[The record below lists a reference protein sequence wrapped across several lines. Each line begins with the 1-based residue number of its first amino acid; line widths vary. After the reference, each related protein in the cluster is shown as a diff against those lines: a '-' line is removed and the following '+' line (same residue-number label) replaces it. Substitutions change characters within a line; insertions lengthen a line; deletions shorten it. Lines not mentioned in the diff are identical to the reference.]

1 MAGLSELRS
10 RVHTPRAVRKLL
22 PAPLALSGRGMGALG
37 LFAIGL
43 TAVGSSIYFSLG
55 VVAGHALGLTPLA
68 YLLAGVFFVLTMM
81 TYVEGGVLHQE
92 RGGASSLARYAFNEL
107 WSFIAG
113 WAILLDYL
121 IVIAISVFSISHY
134 LTVLWGDADARGPT
148 FAIAALA
155 IALTAALNIRGL
167 PVDKLRLVLGVGLIN
182 LVALFAVLAVGLSL
196 FSDPKAVT
204 DTIHLGSAPEWNDLI
219 FGLVVATVALTGI
232 EAASGFAG
240 DVQAATKELRRLV
253 MVGTAVVLVVFV
265 GISALAVMAVPVVGD
280 TTALGTTYVEAPVLG
295 IVNQFEPTWLENTFR
310 WAIAIVAS
318 LALFQAANTSML
330 GLSRLSYSL
339 ATNGQ
344 IPAGLGKLHRDH
356 ATPYVAI
363 IIASFLSFGLVL
375 SNDIDFL
382 AGIFAFGAMLAF
394 TLAHVSI
401 IVLRFREPKLPRAFR
416 IPFSVNVGRGSL
428 PLPAVAGAI
437 IAGGAWVSVI
447 VLHSGARVLGGLWM
461 LAGIAFYVAYRK
473 IQGKPLAKRYQI
485 PAEALREAPEVE
497 YGAILVPIF
506 GEEMDDDIVGT
517 AGRLAA
523 EEAEEGEGG
532 AVIEAIYVVEIPMS
546 LPLDARVPDEKIA
559 AARKALQRAK
569 HVGEEYEGV
578 EVATA
583 SVRARTYGQ
592 GIVEEARR
600 RGVEA
605 IVLAA
610 EEPTRMRGGRRMGG
624 RGGPRNRSVGETTR
638 YVIEKAPCRVI
649 LTAPPLGE
657 EGTREGVAP

>member
-1 MAGLSELRS
+1 MTGLSELRA
-10 RVHTPRAVRKLL
+10 RVRAPLAVRKLVPSPL
-22 PAPLALSGRGMGALG
+22 PLSGRGMGALG

-43 TAVGSSIYFSLG
+43 TAIGASIYFSLG
-55 VVAGHALGLTPLA
+55 VVAGNALGLTPVA
-68 YLLAGVFFVLTMM
+68 FLLAGVFFVLTMM

-107 WSFIAG
+107 WSFVAG

-121 IVIAISVFSISHY
+121 IVIAISVLSISHY
-134 LTVLWGDADARGPT
+134 LTVIWPDANARGPT
-148 FAIAALA
+148 FVIAAVA
-155 IALTAALNIRGL
+155 ITTVAVMNIRGL
-167 PVDKLRLVLGVGLIN
+167 PIDRLRLVLTIGLIN
-182 LVALFAVLAVGLSL
+182 LVTLFAVLAVGLSL
-196 FSDPKAVT
+196 FSDTSVVT
-204 DTIHLGSAPEWNDLI
+204 DSIHLGSAPEWDDLI

-232 EAASGFAG
+232 EAASGFAA
-240 DVQAATKELRRLV
+240 DVQAATVELKRLV
-253 MVGTAVVLVVFV
+253 TVGTVIVLVVFV
-265 GISALAVMAVPVVGD
+265 GISALAVMAVPVSG
-280 TTALGTTYVEAPVLG
+280 TTTELGTRYVEAPVLG
-295 IVNQFEPTWLENTFR
+295 IVSQFDGGLENAFR
-310 WAIAIVAS
+310 WLVAIVAS

-330 GLSRLSYSL
+330 GLSRLTYSL

-356 ATPYVAI
+356 STPYMAI
-363 IIASFLSFGLVL
+363 AIASVLSFALVL

-394 TLAHVSI
+394 ALAHLSI
-401 IVLRFREPKLPRAFR
+401 VVLRFREPTLPRAFR
-416 IPFSVNVGRGSL
+416 IPLSIPVGRGSL
-428 PLPAVAGAI
+428 PLPAVAGGL
-437 IAGGAWVSVI
+437 IAGGAWISVI
-447 VLHSGARVLGGLWM
+447 LFHSGARVLGGLWM
-461 LAGIAFYVAYRK
+461 IAGIAFYVTYRR

-485 PAEALREAPEVE
+485 PAEALRETPDVE

-506 GEEMDDDIVGT
+506 GEELDDDIVGT

-546 LPLDARVPDEKIA
+546 LPLDARVPEAKIQE
-559 AARKALQRAK
+559 ARRALQRAK
-569 HVGEEYEGV
+569 DVGEEYEGV

-610 EEPTRMRGGRRMGG
+610 EEPTRMRGGRRLGG

-657 EGTREGVAP
+657 EGRREGVAP

>member
-1 MAGLSELRS
+1 MSQLTELRA
-10 RVHTPRAVRKLL
+10 RVRAPLAVRKLL
-22 PAPLALSGRGMGALG
+22 PAPMTLGGRGMGALG

-43 TAVGSSIYFSLG
+43 TAVGASIYFALG
-55 VVAGHALGLTPLA
+55 VVAGHALGLTPVA
-68 YLLAGVFFVLTMM
+68 FLLAGVFFVLTMM

-121 IVIAISVFSISHY
+121 IVIAISAFSISHY
-134 LTVLWGDADARGPT
+134 LVVLWPDAGARGPT
-148 FAIAALA
+148 FAISAVA
-155 IALTAALNIRGL
+155 IAAVAMLNIRGL
-167 PVDKLRLVLGVGLIN
+167 PVDKLRLVLGIGLLN
-182 LVALFAVLAVGLSL
+182 LVVLFAVLAVGLTL
-196 FSDPKAVT
+196 FSDVGSVT
-204 DTIHLGSAPEWNDLI
+204 DTIHLGSAPEWDDLI

-240 DVQAATKELRRLV
+240 DVQAASAELRRLV
-253 MVGTAVVLVVFV
+253 TVGTIVVLIVFV
-265 GISALAVMAVPVVGD
+265 GISVLALMAVPVVGN
-280 TTALGTTYVEAPVLG
+280 TTALGTTYVEAPILG
-295 IVNQFEPTWLENTFR
+295 VVDQFDPHWVENLFR
-310 WAIAIVAS
+310 WVVAIVAS

-344 IPAGLGKLHRDH
+344 IPAGLGKLHREH

-363 IIASFLSFGLVL
+363 TIAAVLSFVLVL

-394 TLAHVSI
+394 TIAHVSI
-401 IVLRFREPKLPRAFR
+401 IVLRFREPNLPRAFR
-416 IPFSVNVGRGSL
+416 IPLNVKVGNAQL
-428 PLPAVAGAI
+428 PLPAVAGAL

-447 VLHSGARVLGGLWM
+447 VLHSGARVIGGLWM
-461 LAGIAFYVAYRK
+461 LVGIVFYVVYRRV
-473 IQGKPLAKRYQI
+473 QGKPLAKRYQI

-523 EEAEEGEGG
+523 EEADEGEGG

-546 LPLDARVPDEKIA
+546 LPLDARVPEEKIQE
-559 AARKALQRAK
+559 ARRALQRAK

-610 EEPTRMRGGRRMGG
+610 EEPTRMRGGRRLGG

>member
-1 MAGLSELRS
+1 MSGLTGLRA
-10 RVHTPRAVRKLL
+10 RVHTPRVVRKLL
-22 PAPLALSGRGMGALG
+22 PAPLTLGGRGTGALA

-43 TAVGSSIYFSLG
+43 TAVGASIYFSLG
-55 VVAGHALGLTPLA
+55 VVAGHALGLTPFAFLF
-68 YLLAGVFFVLTMM
+68 AGVFFVLTMM

-121 IVIAISVFSISHY
+121 IVIAISVFTISHY
-134 LTVLWGDADARGPT
+134 LAALWPSAGSRGLT
-148 FAIAALA
+148 YAIAALA
-155 IALTAALNIRGL
+155 ILAVATLNIRGL
-167 PVDKLRLVLGVGLIN
+167 PVDRLRLVLSVGLIN
-182 LVALFAVLAVGLSL
+182 LVALFAVLVVGLTL
-196 FSDPKAVT
+196 FSDIHVAT
-204 DTIHLGSAPEWNDLI
+204 DTIHLGSAPQWDDLI
-219 FGLVVATVALTGI
+219 FGLVVAMVALTGI

-240 DVQAATKELRRLV
+240 DVQAATVELRRLV
-253 MVGTAVVLVVFV
+253 VMGTLVVLVVFV
-265 GISALAVMAVPVVGD
+265 GVSALAVMAVPVHGT
-280 TTALGTTYVEAPVLG
+280 TTALGTQYVEAPVLG
-295 IVNQFEPTWLENTFR
+295 IVQQFDPHWLETLFR
-310 WAIAIVAS
+310 WMIAIVAS

-344 IPAGLGKLHRDH
+344 IPAGVGKLHREH
-356 ATPYVAI
+356 ATPYIAI
-363 IIASFLSFGLVL
+363 AIASVLAFALVL
-375 SNDIDFL
+375 SNDIEFL

-394 TLAHVSI
+394 SIAHVSI
-401 IVLRFREPKLPRAFR
+401 IVLRFREPSLARAFR
-416 IPFSVNVGRGSL
+416 IPLSIKIGRGSL
-428 PLPAVAGAI
+428 PLPAVAGGL
-437 IAGGAWVSVI
+437 IAAGAWISVV
-447 VLHSGARVLGGLWM
+447 VLHSGARAIGGAWMVL
-461 LAGIAFYVAYRK
+461 GIAFYVLYRK
-473 IQGKPLAKRYQI
+473 AQGKPLAKRYQI
-485 PAEALREAPEVE
+485 PAEALRDAPDVE

-506 GEEMDDDIVGT
+506 GEELDDDIVGT

-546 LPLDARVPDEKIA
+546 LPLDARVPDAKIT

-569 HVGEEYEGV
+569 DVGEEYEGV

-610 EEPTRMRGGRRMGG
+610 EEPTRMRGGRRLGG

>member
-1 MAGLSELRS
+1 MSGLSQLRA
-10 RVHTPRAVRKLL
+10 RVRAPVALRKFM
-22 PAPLALSGRGMGALG
+22 PSPLAVGTRGMGALA

-43 TAVGSSIYFSLG
+43 TAVGASIYFSLG

-68 YLLAGVFFVLTMM
+68 YALAGVFFILTMF

-113 WAILLDYL
+113 WAIILDYL

-134 LTVLWGDADARGPT
+134 LTVLWPSASDRGIT
-148 FAIAALA
+148 FGISAVAIAAVA
-155 IALTAALNIRGL
+155 MLNIRGL
-167 PVDKLRLVLGVGLIN
+167 PPDRLRAVLFVGLVN
-182 LVALFAVLAVGLSL
+182 LVALFAVMAVGLSL
-196 FSDPKAVT
+196 FSDTSVVT
-204 DTIHLGSAPEWNDLI
+204 DSIHLGTAPSWSDLI
-219 FGLVVATVALTGI
+219 FGLVVASVALTGI

-240 DVQAATKELRRLV
+240 DVQAASRELRRLV
-253 MVGTAVVLVVFV
+253 VIGTIVVLIVFV
-265 GISALAVMAVPVVGD
+265 GVSALGVMAVPVSG
-280 TTALGTTYVEAPVLG
+280 TTTDLGTKYVEAPVLG
-295 IVNQFEPTWLENTFR
+295 IVDQFDPTWLMNLFR
-310 WAIAIVAS
+310 WLVAIVAS
-318 LALFQAANTSML
+318 VALFQAANTSML

-344 IPAGLGKLHRDH
+344 IPAGIGKLHREH
-356 ATPYVAI
+356 ATPYIAI
-363 IIASFLSFGLVL
+363 IAASILSFVLVL

-394 TLAHVSI
+394 AIAHVSI
-401 IVLRFREPKLPRAFR
+401 IVLRYREPKLPRAYR
-416 IPFSVNVGRGSL
+416 IPLSVNVAGGSL
-428 PLPAVAGAI
+428 PLPAVAGAL
-437 IAGGAWVSVI
+437 IAGGAWISVI
-447 VLHSGARVLGGLWM
+447 LFHSGARIIGGLWM
-461 LAGIAFYVAYRK
+461 AVGIVFYVVYRR

-506 GEEMDDDIVGT
+506 GEDLDDDIVGT

-546 LPLDARVPDEKIA
+546 LPLDARVPEEKIQE
-559 AARKALQRAK
+559 ARRALQRAK
-569 HVGEEYEGV
+569 DVGEEYEGV

-610 EEPTRMRGGRRMGG
+610 EEPTRMRGGRRLGG

>member
-1 MAGLSELRS
+1 MSGLSQLRA
-10 RVHTPRAVRKLL
+10 RVRAPVALRKFM
-22 PAPLALSGRGMGALG
+22 PSPLAVGTRGMGALA

-43 TAVGSSIYFSLG
+43 TAVGASIYFSLG

-68 YLLAGVFFVLTMM
+68 YALAGVFFILTMF

-113 WAILLDYL
+113 WAIILDYL

-134 LTVLWGDADARGPT
+134 LTVLWPSASDRGIT
-148 FAIAALA
+148 FGISAVAIAAVA
-155 IALTAALNIRGL
+155 MLNIRGL
-167 PVDKLRLVLGVGLIN
+167 PPDRLRAVLFVGLVN
-182 LVALFAVLAVGLSL
+182 LVALFAVMAVGLSL
-196 FSDPKAVT
+196 FSDTSVVT
-204 DTIHLGSAPEWNDLI
+204 DSIHLGTAPSWSDLI
-219 FGLVVATVALTGI
+219 FGLVVASVALTGI

-240 DVQAATKELRRLV
+240 DVQAASRELRRLV
-253 MVGTAVVLVVFV
+253 VIGTIVVLIVFV
-265 GISALAVMAVPVVGD
+265 GVSALGVMAVPVSG
-280 TTALGTTYVEAPVLG
+280 TTTDLGTKYVEAPVLG
-295 IVNQFEPTWLENTFR
+295 IVDQFDPTWLMNLFR
-310 WAIAIVAS
+310 WLVAIVAS
-318 LALFQAANTSML
+318 VALFQAANTSML

-344 IPAGLGKLHRDH
+344 IPAGIGKLHREH
-356 ATPYVAI
+356 ATPYIAI
-363 IIASFLSFGLVL
+363 IAASILSFVLVL

-394 TLAHVSI
+394 AIAHVSI
-401 IVLRFREPKLPRAFR
+401 IVLRYREPKLPRAYR
-416 IPFSVNVGRGSL
+416 IPLSVNVAGGSL
-428 PLPAVAGAI
+428 PLPAVAGAL
-437 IAGGAWVSVI
+437 IAGGAWISVI
-447 VLHSGARVLGGLWM
+447 LFHSGARIIGGLWM
-461 LAGIAFYVAYRK
+461 AVGIVFYVVYRR

-506 GEEMDDDIVGT
+506 GEDLDDDIVGT

-532 AVIEAIYVVEIPMS
+532 AVIEAIFVVEIPMS
-546 LPLDARVPDEKIA
+546 LPLDARVPEEKIQE
-559 AARKALQRAK
+559 ARRALQRAK
-569 HVGEEYEGV
+569 DVGEEYEGV

-610 EEPTRMRGGRRMGG
+610 EEPTRMRGGRRLGG

>member
-1 MAGLSELRS
+1 MSGLSQLRA
-10 RVHTPRAVRKLL
+10 RVRAPVALRKFM
-22 PAPLALSGRGMGALG
+22 PSPLAVGTRGMGALA

-43 TAVGSSIYFSLG
+43 TAVGASIYFSLG

-68 YLLAGVFFVLTMM
+68 YALAGVFFIITMF

-113 WAILLDYL
+113 WAIILDYL

-134 LTVLWGDADARGPT
+134 LTVLWPSASDRGIT
-148 FAIAALA
+148 FGISAVAIAAVA
-155 IALTAALNIRGL
+155 MLNIRGL
-167 PVDKLRLVLGVGLIN
+167 PPDRLRAVLFVGLVN
-182 LVALFAVLAVGLSL
+182 LVALFAVMAVGLSL
-196 FSDPKAVT
+196 FSDTSVVT
-204 DTIHLGSAPEWNDLI
+204 DSIHLGTAPSWPDLI
-219 FGLVVATVALTGI
+219 FGLVVASVALTGI

-240 DVQAATKELRRLV
+240 DVQAASRELRRLV
-253 MVGTAVVLVVFV
+253 VIGTIVVLIVFV
-265 GISALAVMAVPVVGD
+265 GVSALGVMAVPVSG
-280 TTALGTTYVEAPVLG
+280 TTTDLGTKYVEAPVLG
-295 IVNQFEPTWLENTFR
+295 IVDQFDPTWLMNLFR
-310 WAIAIVAS
+310 WLVAIVAS
-318 LALFQAANTSML
+318 VALFQAANTSML

-344 IPAGLGKLHRDH
+344 IPAGIGKLHREH
-356 ATPYVAI
+356 ATPYIAI
-363 IIASFLSFGLVL
+363 IAASILSFALVL

-394 TLAHVSI
+394 TIAHVSI
-401 IVLRFREPKLPRAFR
+401 IVLRYREPTLPRAYR
-416 IPFSVNVGRGSL
+416 IPLSVNVGGGSL
-428 PLPAVAGAI
+428 PLPAVAGAL
-437 IAGGAWVSVI
+437 IAGGAWISVI
-447 VLHSGARVLGGLWM
+447 LFHSGARIIGGLWM
-461 LAGIAFYVAYRK
+461 ATGIVFYVVYRR

-506 GEEMDDDIVGT
+506 GEDLDDDIIGT

-546 LPLDARVPDEKIA
+546 LPLDARVPEERIQE
-559 AARKALQRAK
+559 ARRALQRAK
-569 HVGEEYEGV
+569 DVGEEYEGV

-610 EEPTRMRGGRRMGG
+610 EEPTRMRGGRRLGG

>member
-1 MAGLSELRS
+1 
-10 RVHTPRAVRKLL
+10 VRKLL
-22 PAPLALSGRGMGALG
+22 PAPLSLTGRGMGALG

-43 TAVGSSIYFSLG
+43 TAVGASIYFSLG
-55 VVAGHALGLTPLA
+55 DVAGHALGLTPVA

-121 IVIAISVFSISHY
+121 IVVAISVFSISHY

-148 FAIAALA
+148 FAIAAAA
-155 IALTAALNIRGL
+155 IGMTAMLNIRGL
-167 PVDKLRLVLGVGLIN
+167 PVDKLRLVLGVGLVN

-196 FSDPKAVT
+196 FSDPKTVT
-204 DTIHLGSAPEWNDLI
+204 DTIHLGSAPEWDDLI

-280 TTALGTTYVEAPVLG
+280 TTALGSTYVEAPVLG
-295 IVNQFEPTWLENTFR
+295 IVNQFEPQWLENAFR
-310 WAIAIVAS
+310 WLIAIVAS

-363 IIASFLSFGLVL
+363 SIASLLSFGLVL

-394 TLAHVSI
+394 TIAHVSI

-416 IPFSVNVGRGSL
+416 IPFSVKVGGGSL
-428 PLPAVAGAI
+428 PLPAVAGAL

-461 LAGIAFYVAYRK
+461 LAGVAFYVAYRR

-506 GEEMDDDIVGT
+506 GEDMDDDIVGT

-546 LPLDARVPDEKIA
+546 LPLDARVPEEKIA
-559 AARKALQRAK
+559 AARRALQRAK

-624 RGGPRNRSVGETTR
+624 RGGPRNRAVGETTR

>member
-1 MAGLSELRS
+1 MAGLSALRA
-10 RVHTPRAVRKLL
+10 RVRAPVAVRKYL
-22 PAPLALSGRGMGALG
+22 PSPMALGGRGMGALG

-43 TAVGSSIYFSLG
+43 TAVGASIYFSLG
-55 VVAGHALGLTPLA
+55 VVAGNALGLTPLA
-68 YLLAGVFFVLTMM
+68 FLLAGVFFVLTMM

-134 LTVLWGDADARGPT
+134 LTVVWGGADARGPT
-148 FAIAALA
+148 FAIAAIA
-155 IALTAALNIRGL
+155 IAAIAALNIRGL
-167 PVDKLRLVLGVGLIN
+167 PVDRLRLVLGVGLLN
-182 LVALFAVLAVGLSL
+182 LVALFAVLAVGLSIYP
-196 FSDPKAVT
+196 DPKVVT
-204 DTIHLGSAPEWNDLI
+204 DTIHLGSAPQWDDLI

-232 EAASGFAG
+232 EAASGVAG
-240 DVQAATKELRRLV
+240 DVQAATRELRRLV
-253 MVGTAVVLVVFV
+253 MVGTLVVLVVFV
-265 GISALAVMAVPVVGD
+265 GVSALGVMAIPVNGT

-295 IVNQFEPTWLENTFR
+295 IVNQFEPHSVETLFR
-310 WAIAIVAS
+310 WVIAVVAS

-356 ATPYVAI
+356 ATPYIAIAVASVL
-363 IIASFLSFGLVL
+363 AFVLVL

-401 IVLRFREPKLPRAFR
+401 VVLRFREPNLPRAFR
-416 IPFSVNVGRGSL
+416 IPFSVNVRGGSL
-428 PLPAVAGAI
+428 PLPAVAGGV
-437 IAGGAWVSVI
+437 IAGGAWISVI
-447 VLHSGARVLGGLWM
+447 LLHAGARVIGGLWM
-461 LAGIAFYVAYRK
+461 VAGIAFYVTYRR

-546 LPLDARVPDEKIA
+546 LPLDARVPEEKIQE
-559 AARKALQRAK
+559 ARRALQRAK

>member
-1 MAGLSELRS
+1 
-10 RVHTPRAVRKLL
+10 
-22 PAPLALSGRGMGALG
+22 
-37 LFAIGL
+37 
-43 TAVGSSIYFSLG
+43 
-55 VVAGHALGLTPLA
+55 VVAGYALGLTPVA

-134 LTVLWGDADARGPT
+134 LTVVWGDADARGPT
-148 FAIAALA
+148 FVVAAVA
-155 IALTAALNIRGL
+155 IALTATMNIRGL

-204 DTIHLGSAPEWNDLI
+204 DTIHLGSAPKWDDLI

-240 DVQAATKELRRLV
+240 DVQAATVELRRLV
-253 MVGTAVVLVVFV
+253 VVGTLVVLVVFV
-265 GISALAVMAVPVVGD
+265 GISALAVMAVPVVGS

-295 IVNQFEPTWLENTFR
+295 IVDQFDPQWLENVFR
-310 WAIAIVAS
+310 WTIAIVAS

-356 ATPYVAI
+356 ATPYMAI
-363 IIASFLSFGLVL
+363 IIASFLSFALVL

-401 IVLRFREPKLPRAFR
+401 IVLRYREPKLPRAFR
-416 IPFSVNVGRGSL
+416 IPFSVNVAGGSL
-428 PLPAVAGAI
+428 PLPAVAGALI
-437 IAGGAWVSVI
+437 SGGAWVSVI

-461 LAGIAFYVAYRK
+461 LVGIVFYVAYRK
-473 IQGKPLAKRYQI
+473 VQGKPLAKRYQI

-546 LPLDARVPDEKIA
+546 LPLDARVPEEKIA
-559 AARKALQRAK
+559 AARRALQRAK

>member
-1 MAGLSELRS
+1 MAGLSNLRA
-10 RVHTPRAVRKLL
+10 RVRAPLAVRKML
-22 PAPLALSGRGMGALG
+22 PLPLSLGGRGTGALG

-43 TAVGSSIYFSLG
+43 TAVGASIYFSLG
-55 VVAGHALGLTPLA
+55 VVAGNALGLTPVA

-148 FAIAALA
+148 FLVAAIA
-155 IALTAALNIRGL
+155 IGLTAVLNIRGL
-167 PVDKLRLVLGVGLIN
+167 PVDKLRLILGVGLLN
-182 LVALFAVLAVGLSL
+182 LVVLFAVLAVGLTL
-196 FSDPKAVT
+196 FSDPKVVT
-204 DTIHLGSAPEWNDLI
+204 DSIHLGSAPTWDDLI

-240 DVQAATKELRRLV
+240 DVQAATVELRRLV
-253 MVGTAVVLVVFV
+253 MIGTGVVLVVFV
-265 GISALAVMAVPVVGD
+265 GISALAVMAVPVVAGQ
-280 TTALGTTYVEAPVLG
+280 TALGSTYVEAPVLG
-295 IVNQFEPTWLENTFR
+295 IVDQFDPQGVENFFR
-310 WAIAIVAS
+310 WVIAIVAS

-344 IPAGLGKLHRDH
+344 IPAGLGKLHREH

-363 IIASFLSFGLVL
+363 IIASVLAFGLVL
-375 SNDIDFL
+375 SNDIEFL

-401 IVLRFREPKLPRAFR
+401 VVLRYREPKLPRAFR
-416 IPFSVNVGRGSL
+416 IPLSVNVGGGSL
-428 PLPAVAGAI
+428 PLPAVAGAL
-437 IAGGAWVSVI
+437 IAGGAWISVV
-447 VLHSGARVLGGLWM
+447 VLHAGARVLGGLWM
-461 LAGIAFYVAYRK
+461 VAGIAFYVAYRK

-485 PAEALREAPEVE
+485 PAEALREAPDVE

-546 LPLDARVPDEKIA
+546 LPLDARVPDEKIV
-559 AARKALQRAK
+559 AAREALQRAK
-569 HVGEEYEGV
+569 FVGEEYEGV

-610 EEPTRMRGGRRMGG
+610 EEPTRMRGGRRLGG
-624 RGGPRNRSVGETTR
+624 RGGPRNRSVGDTTR

>member
-1 MAGLSELRS
+1 MTVGGTDL
-10 RVHTPRAVRKLL
+10 
-22 PAPLALSGRGMGALG
+22 GALA

-43 TAVGSSIYFSLG
+43 SAVGASIYFSLG
-55 VVAGHALGLTPLA
+55 VVAGHALGLTPVV
-68 YLLAGVFFVLTMM
+68 YLFAGVFFVLTMM

-92 RGGASSLARYAFNEL
+92 RGGASALARYAFNEF
-107 WSFIAG
+107 WSFVAG
-113 WAILLDYL
+113 WAIVLDYL
-121 IVIAISVFSISHY
+121 IVIAIASSTISHY
-134 LTVLWGDADARGPT
+134 LATIWHGAGDTGAT
-148 FAIAALA
+148 FAIAAAA
-155 IALTAALNIRGL
+155 IVGVAWLNIRGL
-167 PVDKLRLVLGVGLIN
+167 PVDRLRLVLGTGLLN
-182 LVALFAVLAVGLSL
+182 LVVLFGVMAVGASL
-196 FSDPKAVT
+196 FWDPAAVI
-204 DTIHLGSAPEWNDLI
+204 DSIHLGRAPGWDDLI

-240 DVQAATKELRRLV
+240 DVQAASIELRRLV
-253 MVGTAVVLVVFV
+253 VMGVVVVLVVFV
-265 GISALAVMAVPVVGD
+265 GVSAVAVMAVPVTGD
-280 TTALGTTYVEAPVLG
+280 TTVLGTRFVEAPVLG
-295 IVNQFEPTWLENTFR
+295 IVSRFDPAWVENTFR
-310 WAIAIVAS
+310 WVVAIVGS
-318 LALFQAANTSML
+318 MALFQAANTSML

-344 IPAGLGKLHRDH
+344 IPAGLGKLHREH
-356 ATPYVAI
+356 STPYVAI
-363 IIASFLSFGLVL
+363 AIASVLSFGLVL
-375 SNDIDFL
+375 SNDIDYL

-394 TLAHVSI
+394 TLAHLSI
-401 IVLRFREPKLPRAFR
+401 IVLRFREPNLPRAFR
-416 IPFSVNVGRGSL
+416 IPWGVKIGRGVL
-428 PLPAVAGAI
+428 PLPAVAGVV
-437 IAGGAWVSVI
+437 IAAGAWVSVI
-447 VLHSGARVLGGLWM
+447 VLHAGARLIGGLWM
-461 LAGIAFYVAYRK
+461 FSGIVFYIVYRRT
-473 IQGKPLAKRYQI
+473 QGKPLAKRYQI
-485 PAEALREAPEVE
+485 PVEALRDAPEVE

-506 GEEMDDDIVGT
+506 GEELDDDIVGT

-546 LPLDARVPDEKIA
+546 LPLDARVPEEKIQE
-559 AARKALQRAK
+559 ARRALQRAK
-569 HVGEEYEGV
+569 QVGEEYEGV

-610 EEPTRMRGGRRMGG
+610 EEPTRMRGGRRLGG
-624 RGGPRNRSVGETTR
+624 RGGPRNRAAGETTR

>member
-1 MAGLSELRS
+1 MSALHELRA
-10 RVHTPRAVRKLL
+10 RVHAPRAVRKLL
-22 PAPLALSGRGMGALG
+22 PAPLSLTGRGMGALG

-43 TAVGSSIYFSLG
+43 TAVGASIYFSLG
-55 VVAGHALGLTPLA
+55 VVAGNALGLTPVA

-148 FAIAALA
+148 FAIAAVA
-155 IALTAALNIRGL
+155 IGMTAMMNIRGL
-167 PVDKLRLVLGVGLIN
+167 PVDKLRLVLGVGLVN

-204 DTIHLGSAPEWNDLI
+204 DTIHLGSAPEWDDLI

-265 GISALAVMAVPVVGD
+265 GISAVAVMAVPVVGD
-280 TTALGTTYVEAPVLG
+280 TTALGSTYVEAPVLG
-295 IVNQFEPTWLENTFR
+295 IVNQFEPQWLENVFR
-310 WAIAIVAS
+310 WLIAIVAS

-363 IIASFLSFGLVL
+363 IIASLLSFGLVL

-394 TLAHVSI
+394 TIAHVSI
-401 IVLRFREPKLPRAFR
+401 IVLRYREPKLPRAFR
-416 IPFSVNVGRGSL
+416 IPFSVNVGGGSL
-428 PLPAVAGAI
+428 PLPAVAGTL

-461 LAGIAFYVAYRK
+461 LAGVAFYVAYRR

-546 LPLDARVPDEKIA
+546 LPLDARVPEEKIA
-559 AARKALQRAK
+559 AARRALQRAK

-578 EVATA
+578 EVAMA

-624 RGGPRNRSVGETTR
+624 RGGPRNRAVGETTR

>member
-1 MAGLSELRS
+1 MAGLNGLRA
-10 RVHTPRAVRKLL
+10 RVHAPVAVRKLI
-22 PAPLALSGRGMGALG
+22 PSPLSLSGRGMGALG

-43 TAVGSSIYFSLG
+43 TAVGASIYFSLG
-55 VVAGHALGLTPLA
+55 VVAGNALGLTPVA
-68 YLLAGVFFVLTMM
+68 FLLAGVFFVLTMM

-134 LTVLWGDADARGPT
+134 LTVLWPDADARGPT
-148 FAIAALA
+148 FAVAAVA
-155 IALTAALNIRGL
+155 IGATAMLNIRGL
-167 PVDKLRLVLGVGLIN
+167 PVDRLRWVLAVGLVN
-182 LVALFAVLAVGLSL
+182 LVVLFAVLAVGLSL
-196 FSDPKAVT
+196 FSDPRVVT
-204 DTIHLGSAPEWNDLI
+204 DSIHLGSAPQWDDLI

-240 DVQAATKELRRLV
+240 DVQAATRELRRLV
-253 MVGTAVVLVVFV
+253 MIGTIVVLVVFV
-265 GISALAVMAVPVVGD
+265 GISALAVMAVPVSGH
-280 TTALGTTYVEAPVLG
+280 TTELGTRYVEAPVLG
-295 IVNQFEPTWLENTFR
+295 IVSQYYPSWLGDVFR
-310 WAIAIVAS
+310 WIVAIVAS

-356 ATPYVAI
+356 STPYVAI
-363 IIASFLSFGLVL
+363 MIAAVLAFALVL
-375 SNDIDFL
+375 SNDIEFL

-394 TLAHVSI
+394 ALAHISI
-401 IVLRFREPKLPRAFR
+401 VVLRFREPNLPRAFR
-416 IPFSVNVGRGSL
+416 IPFNVSVRGVQV
-428 PLPAVAGAI
+428 PLPAVAGALI
-437 IAGGAWVSVI
+437 SGGAWISV
-447 VLHSGARVLGGLWM
+447 VALHSGARVIGGLWM
-461 LAGIAFYVAYRK
+461 LAGIAFYVSYRK
-473 IQGKPLAKRYQI
+473 VQGKPLAKRYEI

-506 GEEMDDDIVGT
+506 GEGMDDDIVGT

-546 LPLDARVPDEKIA
+546 LPLDARVPEEKITE
-559 AARKALQRAK
+559 ARRALKRAK

-624 RGGPRNRSVGETTR
+624 LGGPRNRSVGETTR

>member
-1 MAGLSELRS
+1 MTGLSELRA
-10 RVHTPRAVRKLL
+10 RVRAPLAIRKFL
-22 PAPLALSGRGMGALG
+22 PAPMALGGRGSGALA

-43 TAVGSSIYFSLG
+43 TAIGASIYFSLG
-55 VVAGHALGLTPLA
+55 VVAGHALGLTPIA
-68 YLLAGVFFVLTMM
+68 YALAGVFFVLTMM

-121 IVIAISVFSISHY
+121 IVIAISVVSISHY
-134 LTVLWGDADARGPT
+134 LTVVWPSADSRWPT
-148 FAIAALA
+148 YVIAAVAICAIAM
-155 IALTAALNIRGL
+155 LNIRGL
-167 PVDKLRLVLGVGLIN
+167 PVDKLLLVLTVGLIN
-182 LVALFAVLAVGLSL
+182 VLALFVVLVVGLSL
-196 FSDPKAVT
+196 FSDTSAVT
-204 DTIHLGSAPEWNDLI
+204 DTIHLGSAPSWDDLI

-240 DVQAATKELRRLV
+240 DVRAASVELRRLV
-253 MVGTAVVLVVFV
+253 VIGTAVVLVVFV
-265 GISALAVMAVPVVGD
+265 GISLLAVMAVPVTGT
-280 TTALGTTYVEAPVLG
+280 TTALGTKYAEAPVLG
-295 IVNQFEPTWLENTFR
+295 VVDQFDPHWVMELFR
-310 WAIAIVAS
+310 WIIGIVAS

-344 IPAGLGKLHRDH
+344 IPAGVGKLHRDH
-356 ATPYVAI
+356 ATPYIAI
-363 IIASFLSFGLVL
+363 AIASGLAFVLVL

-394 TLAHVSI
+394 AIAHVSI
-401 IVLRFREPKLPRAFR
+401 VVLRFREPTLPRAFR
-416 IPFSVNVGRGSL
+416 IPLSIPAGEGSL
-428 PLPAVAGAI
+428 PLPALAGAI
-437 IAGGAWVSVI
+437 IAAGAWISV
-447 VLHSGARVLGGLWM
+447 VLLHSGARIIGGLWM
-461 LAGIAFYVAYRK
+461 LAGIAFYVLYRK
-473 IQGKPLAKRYQI
+473 AQDKPLAKRYQI
-485 PAEALREAPEVE
+485 PAEALRDAPEVE

-506 GEEMDDDIVGT
+506 GEELDDDIVGT

-546 LPLDARVPDEKIA
+546 LPLDARVPEEKIIE
-559 AARKALQRAK
+559 ARRALQRAK
-569 HVGEEYEGV
+569 RVGEEYEGV

-605 IVLAA
+605 IVLGA
-610 EEPTRMRGGRRMGG
+610 EEPTRMRGGRRLGG
-624 RGGPRNRSVGETTR
+624 KSGPRNRSVGETTR

>member
-1 MAGLSELRS
+1 MAGLGELRS
-10 RVHTPRAVRKLL
+10 RVRAPVAVRKYL
-22 PAPLALSGRGMGALG
+22 PSPLSMGGRGMGALG

-43 TAVGSSIYFSLG
+43 TAVGASIYFSLG
-55 VVAGHALGLTPLA
+55 VVAGNALGLTPFA
-68 YLLAGVFFVLTMM
+68 FLLAGVFFVLTMM

-107 WSFIAG
+107 WSFVAG

-134 LTVLWGDADARGPT
+134 LTVLSGDADARGPA
-148 FAIAALA
+148 FAIAAVA
-155 IALTAALNIRGL
+155 IAAIAALNIRGL
-167 PVDKLRLVLGVGLIN
+167 PVDRLRLVLGIGLLN
-182 LVALFAVLAVGLSL
+182 LVALFAVLAVGLTL
-196 FSDPKAVT
+196 FSDPKVAT
-204 DTIHLGSAPEWNDLI
+204 DTIHLGSAPQWDDLI

-240 DVQAATKELRRLV
+240 DVQAATLELRRLV
-253 MVGTAVVLVVFV
+253 MVGTLVVLVVFV
-265 GISALAVMAVPVVGD
+265 GISALAVMAVPVSGT
-280 TTALGTTYVEAPVLG
+280 TTALGTHYVEAPVLG
-295 IVNQFEPTWLENTFR
+295 IVDQFDPTWLENTFR
-310 WAIAIVAS
+310 WTIAIVAS

-363 IIASFLSFGLVL
+363 VIASFLAFALVL

-401 IVLRFREPKLPRAFR
+401 VVLRFREPNLPRAFR
-416 IPFSVNVGRGSL
+416 IPLSVNVRSGSL
-428 PLPAVAGAI
+428 PLPAVAGGL
-437 IAGGAWVSVI
+437 IACGAWISVI
-447 VLHSGARVLGGLWM
+447 VLHAGARVIGGLWM
-461 LAGIAFYVAYRK
+461 VAGVAFYVAYRR

-506 GEEMDDDIVGT
+506 GEELDDDIVGT

-546 LPLDARVPDEKIA
+546 LPLDARVPEAKIQE
-559 AARKALQRAK
+559 ARRALQRAK

>member
-1 MAGLSELRS
+1 MTSLNELRA
-10 RVHTPRAVRKLL
+10 RVR
-22 PAPLALSGRGMGALG
+22 APLAVRRLLPTPMALGGRGMGALG

-43 TAVGSSIYFSLG
+43 TAVGASIYFSLG
-55 VVAGHALGLTPLA
+55 VVAGNALGLTPLA
-68 YLLAGVFFVLTMM
+68 FLLAGVFFVLTML

-134 LTVLWGDADARGPT
+134 LTVIWPDADSRGPT
-148 FAIAALA
+148 YLIAAVAIGAIAM
-155 IALTAALNIRGL
+155 LNIRGL
-167 PVDKLRLVLGVGLIN
+167 PVDKLRLVLAIGLVN
-182 LVALFAVLAVGLSL
+182 LVVLFAVFAVGVSL
-196 FSDPKAVT
+196 FSDTSAIT
-204 DTIHLGSAPEWNDLI
+204 DSIHLGSAPKWDDLI

-240 DVQAATKELRRLV
+240 DVQAASRELRRLV
-253 MVGTAVVLVVFV
+253 SIGTVVVLIVFV
-265 GISALAVMAVPVVGD
+265 GVSVVALMAVPVVGGS
-280 TTALGTTYVEAPVLG
+280 TALGTTYVEAPVLG
-295 IVNQFEPTWLENTFR
+295 VVYQYEPAWVVDVFKWTVS
-310 WAIAIVAS
+310 IVAS

-344 IPAGLGKLHRDH
+344 IPAGLGKLHREH

-363 IIASFLSFGLVL
+363 MIASVLAFVLVL
-375 SNDIDFL
+375 SNDITFL

-394 TLAHVSI
+394 AIAHVSI
-401 IVLRFREPKLPRAFR
+401 IVLRYREPKLPRAFR
-416 IPFSVNVGRGSL
+416 IPLSVNVGGGSL
-428 PLPAVAGAI
+428 PLPAVAGAL
-437 IAGGAWVSVI
+437 IAGGAWISVVI
-447 VLHSGARVLGGLWM
+447 LHSGARIIGGLWM
-461 LAGIAFYVAYRK
+461 VAGIAFYVTYRR

-559 AARKALQRAK
+559 EARRALHRAK
-569 HVGEEYEGV
+569 QVGEEYEGV

-610 EEPTRMRGGRRMGG
+610 EEPTRMRGGRRLGG
-624 RGGPRNRSVGETTR
+624 RGGPRNRSVGDTTR